1 LTFAAI
7 LFVSVVGVFNFQII
21 STHMVPHATDM
32 GISPSAAA
40 AALGLMGGFSIPGRM
55 LSGLFSARFGWY
67 RLLSFAYFGTGASM
81 VYLWSLRDIWMLYL
95 FAFFY
100 GVFHGMRIS
109 ATVGVLPEIFG
120 MVSLGELIG
129 IFSAVGTQIS
139 ALAPYAAGALFDAT
153 GSYSIAFL
161 LIVPDAFDLGS
172 RNLPISWPH
181 DRLHLVKYG
190 KHNFQLL
197 KEFRSLGDAHRQSLF
212 GLAVSR
218 LVEDVLA
225 DLDRPDIFVG
235 PIWGY
240 LPLVGIQCAAGSVR

>member
-1 LTFAAI
+1 
-7 LFVSVVGVFNFQII
+7 
-21 STHMVPHATDM
+21 
-32 GISPSAAA
+32 
-40 AALGLMGGFSIPGRM
+40 
-55 LSGLFSARFGWY
+55 
-67 RLLSFAYFGTGASM
+67 
-81 VYLWSLRDIWMLYL
+81 MLYL

-129 IFSAVGTQIS
+129 ICSAVGTQIS

-240 LPLVGIQCAAGSVR
+240 LPLVEIQCAAGSVR